1 MTLPGISC
9 DSGDSQGSLTEVNEL
24 KVLAVCGFLGYG
36 FPEESLAGGM
46 ARQPH
51 VVGADNGSTDP
62 GPYYLGSGDQ
72 LTKRQQM
79 VRDLGLSLAAS
90 RKANVPFIVGSA
102 GTAGG
107 DPHVDSVL
115 DVLHDVSK
123 RDGHSY
129 RLAVIRAEI
138 DKTTVKAAVRSG
150 KVRPLGK
157 VRELTEGDVDSATRI
172 VGQMGV
178 GPFVTAL
185 EGGAD
190 VIIAGRACDTAIF
203 ASMAAMKGFDL
214 GLAYHMAKIIEC
226 GAQCAIPTGTND
238 CILATLRDDH
248 FELEPISPHRRL
260 TPTSVAAHMM
270 YEQPA
275 PDLFHEPEGL
285 VDLQG
290 VEIEQVDKRRVRVSG
305 SRFEPAATPTI
316 KLEGACLAGYR
327 TIAVA
332 GIADPNLIDRL
343 DRVESD
349 VRGTVDSTLRNA
361 GVGDYD
367 LRFIAYGRDGVLMA
381 PNARADRPPHEVG
394 LVLEAIARDQETA
407 DAILSLARSTFLH
420 SGFEG
425 RKATGGNLAFPFSPS
440 DFRGGPVFE
449 FNVYHLMEVDDP
461 SAPFSVEF
469 EDIRNRHLVPT

>member
-1 MTLPGISC
+1 M
-9 DSGDSQGSLTEVNEL
+9 NEL
-24 KVLAVCGFLGYG
+24 RVLAVCGILGYG
-36 FPEESLAGGM
+36 FPEESLAAGM

-72 LTKRQQM
+72 LTKRPQM
-79 VRDLGLSLAAS
+79 VRDLGLSLAGA
-90 RKANVPFIVGSA
+90 REAGVPLIVGSA

-115 DVLHDVSK
+115 EVLHAVSK

-129 RLAVIRAEI
+129 RLAVLRAEV
-138 DKTTVKAAVRSG
+138 DKAVVREAVRAG
-150 KVRPLGK
+150 KMSPLGK
-157 VRELTEGDVDSATRI
+157 LRELTEDDVDSSTRI

-178 GPFVTAL
+178 GPFVKAI

-203 ASMAAMKGFDL
+203 ASMAAVRGFDL

-248 FELEPISPHRRL
+248 FELEPISQIRRL

-270 YEQPA
+270 YEQPD
-275 PDLFHEPEGL
+275 PYLFHEPEGM
-285 VDLQG
+285 VDLRR
-290 VEIEQVDKRRVRVSG
+290 VDIEQLDDRRVRVSG
-305 SRFEPAATPTI
+305 SRFVPAATPTI
-316 KLEGACLAGYR
+316 KLEGARLAGYR
-327 TIAVA
+327 TISVA
-332 GIADPNLIDRL
+332 GIADPNLISRL
-343 DRVESD
+343 AEVETD
-349 VRGTVDSTLRNA
+349 VKETVDSMLGNEVA
-361 GVGDYD
+361 GGYD
-367 LRFIAYGRDGVLMA
+367 LRFIVYGRDGVMTA
-381 PNARADRPPHEVG
+381 PRSHAAPAPHEVG
-394 LVLEAIARDQETA
+394 LVLEAIAPDQDTA
-407 DAILSLARSTFLH
+407 DAVLSLARSTFLH

-440 DFRGGPVFE
+440 DFRGGPVYE

-461 SAPFSVEF
+461 SEMFAVEF
-469 EDIRNRHLVPT
+469 EDVGG

>member
-1 MTLPGISC
+1 
-9 DSGDSQGSLTEVNEL
+9 VNEL
-24 KVLAVCGFLGYG
+24 RVLSVCGILGYG

-46 ARQPH
+46 ARRPH

-72 LTKRQQM
+72 LTKRPQM
-79 VRDLGLSLAAS
+79 VRDLGMSLASA
-90 RKANVPFIVGSA
+90 REAGVPLIVGSA

-115 DVLHDVSK
+115 EVLHAISK
-123 RDGHSY
+123 RDGLSY
-129 RLAVIRAEI
+129 RQAVVRAEV
-138 DKTTVKAAVRSG
+138 DKAVVRQAVRAG
-150 KVRPLGK
+150 KMSPLGK
-157 VRELTEGDVDSATRI
+157 LSELTEDDVDSSTRI

-178 GPFVTAL
+178 GPFVKAL

-203 ASMAAMKGFDL
+203 ASMAVMRGFDL

-238 CILATLRDDH
+238 CILATIREDH
-248 FELEPISPHRRL
+248 FELEPISRHRRL

-270 YEQPA
+270 YEQPD
-275 PDLFHEPEGL
+275 PYLFHEPEGM
-285 VDLQG
+285 VDLRG
-290 VEIEQVDKRRVRVSG
+290 VEIEQLDDRRVRVSG
-305 SRFEPAATPTI
+305 SRFVPAATPTI
-316 KLEGACLAGYR
+316 KLEGARLVGYR
-327 TIAVA
+327 TISVA

-343 DRVESD
+343 SEVESD
-349 VRGTVDSTLRNA
+349 VKETVDSMLSNGDA
-361 GVGDYD
+361 GDYD
-367 LRFIAYGRDGVLMA
+367 LRFIVYGRDGVMTPPRSHA
-381 PNARADRPPHEVG
+381 ARAPHEVG
-394 LVLEAIARDQETA
+394 LVLEAIARDQDTA
-407 DAILSLARSTFLH
+407 DAVLSLARSTFLH

-440 DFRGGPVFE
+440 DFRGGPVYE

-461 SAPFSVEF
+461 SEMFAVEF
-469 EDIRNRHLVPT
+469 EDVGG